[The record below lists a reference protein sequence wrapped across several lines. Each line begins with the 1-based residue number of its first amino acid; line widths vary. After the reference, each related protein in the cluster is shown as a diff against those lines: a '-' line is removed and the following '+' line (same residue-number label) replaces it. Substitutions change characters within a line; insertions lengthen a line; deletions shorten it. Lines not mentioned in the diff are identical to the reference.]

1 MKNVAILTGLL
12 VFCLTSAIS
21 QTTFKK
27 GDIEL
32 ATGIGIFS
40 TFAKD
45 NPNTIVPPVSARIGV
60 RLASNFSLG
69 GYAAYSSSQASQL
82 ALPNGNFKDVDNEFL
97 ILGLRAAAHTN
108 RMDNWDIYGGAMLG
122 YNIPKVQE
130 TVTEVKS
137 VGDDAP
143 SFSRPAENKVTY
155 SAFVGGSYYPVK
167 NLGVFA
173 EVGYGISIFN
183 LGVSLKL

>member
-1 MKNVAILTGLL
+1 MKRMMILLTLL
-12 VFCLTSAIS
+12 VYALTSANA

-32 ATGIGIFS
+32 AAGIGLLP

-45 NPNTIVPPVSARIGV
+45 GATMVVPPASVRFNV

-69 GYAAYSSSQASQL
+69 AYAAFSSSEAHQSG
-82 ALPNGNFKDVDNEFL
+82 LPGGAVRDVRNEFYL
-97 ILGLRAAAHTN
+97 FGLRAAAHAN

-122 YNIPKVQE
+122 YNVPKVSE
-130 TVTEVKS
+130 DITKEKS
-137 VGDDAP
+137 DVDGPA
-143 SFSRPAENKVTY
+143 FSRPAENKLTY
-155 SAFVGGSYYPVK
+155 SAFVGASYYPIK
-167 NLGVFA
+167 NIGLFA

-183 LGVSLKL
+183 MGLSVKL

>member
-1 MKNVAILTGLL
+1 MKNVVILTSLL
-12 VFCLTSAIS
+12 VFCFSSVIS

-69 GYAAYSSSQASQL
+69 GYAAYSSSQSNQI
-82 ALPNGNFKDVDNEFL
+82 ALPDGNFKDVDNEFL
-97 ILGLRAAAHTN
+97 ILGLRAAAHAN
-108 RMDNWDIYGGAMLG
+108 RMENWDIYGGAMLG
-122 YNIPKVQE
+122 YNIPKVQQ
-130 TVTEVKS
+130 TVTDSKS

-143 SFSRPAENKVTY
+143 TFSSPAQNKFTY
-155 SAFVGGSYYPVK
+155 SAFVGGSYYPIK

-183 LGVSLKL
+183 MGVSLKL

>member
-1 MKNVAILTGLL
+1 MKNLLILTGLL
-12 VFCLTSAIS
+12 VFSFTNLIS

-32 ATGIGIFS
+32 ATGIGLFS

-45 NPNTIVPPVSARIGV
+45 NPNTLVPPVSARVAV
-60 RLASNFSLG
+60 RLATNFSLG
-69 GYAAYSSSQASQL
+69 GYAAYSSAQSKQI
-82 ALPNGNFKDVDNEFL
+82 ALPDGNFKDVDNEFF
-97 ILGLRAAAHTN
+97 IVGLRAAAHTN
-108 RMDNWDIYGGAMLG
+108 RIDNWDIYGGAMLG
-122 YNIPKVQE
+122 YNIPKVKE
-130 TVTEVKS
+130 VLTEEKS

-143 SFSRPAENKVTY
+143 TFSRPAENKVTY
-155 SAFVGGSYYPVK
+155 SAFVGGSYYPIK